1 MKQFRYIDNFRNE
14 IIKNTT
20 VELNEEDEKII
31 DENHQYISFLD
42 LSKNIK
48 MKSYNT
54 LEEMIQEFEEDK
66 AKIRSYAN
74 LIEVNKHNIKV
85 YQCLN
90 MIREDNKGK
99 VLLSCENLIIL

>member
-1 MKQFRYIDNFRNE
+1 MKQFRYIDSFRNE

-20 VELNEEDEKII
+20 VELNEEDEEII
-31 DENHQYISFLD
+31 NENHQYISFLD
-42 LSKNIK
+42 LSKNIE

-54 LEEMIQEFEEDK
+54 LEEMVQEFEKDK

-74 LIEVNKHNIKV
+74 LIEVNKHNMRV

-90 MIREDNKGK
+90 MVCEDNKGK